1 MAIGYLVGGI
11 PYALS
16 GFIWGGVL
24 RTVAVH
30 HGTFCVNSIAHIFG
44 TQPYDDT
51 NTSRDSWWVAFITF
65 GEGYHNFHHIFQ
77 ADYRNGIRWW
87 QWDPSKW
94 WIGAWSLV
102 KFNSNLKR
110 TPKSSIKTAK
120 MRTSFSKIANQSEQN
135 HNENTMNIFESR
147 SDECI
152 LAMRDSVRYLDE
164 KRVQLRK
171 TSSTARKIII
181 GQIAQTKD
189 KIITINKEFQTLL
202 DEMMSPS
209 IHATV

>member
-1 MAIGYLVGGI
+1 MGGAGDDRAHADNRIDSGIGTE
-11 PYALS
+11 
-16 GFIWGGVL
+16 L
-24 RTVAVH
+24 RKY
-30 HGTFCVNSIAHIFG
+30 
-44 TQPYDDT
+44 Q
-51 NTSRDSWWVAFITF
+51 
-65 GEGYHNFHHIFQ
+65 
-77 ADYRNGIRWW
+77 
-87 QWDPSKW
+87 
-94 WIGAWSLV
+94 
-102 KFNSNLKR
+102 
-110 TPKSSIKTAK
+110 
-120 MRTSFSKIANQSEQN
+120 IANQSEQN